1 MTPLD
6 DLGLFIG
13 KFLAVLG
20 MLHYYSNPLPGVAFS
35 FHQIFSET
43 ARHMAALID
52 LSILEQLVQRIQAI
66 TSGLEKPGFTDIIGI
81 WNDARYLQARR
92 SGNED
97 SLHDR
102 EIAARTIARCRDGSR
117 D

>member
-1 MTPLD
+1 MIS
-6 DLGLFIG
+6 GLFIG

-52 LSILEQLVQRIQAI
+52 LSILDQFVQRIQAI
-66 TSGLEKPGFTDIIGI
+66 TSGLEKPDSPTS
-81 WNDARYLQARR
+81 
-92 SGNED
+92 SG
-97 SLHDR
+97 SSSTSTR
-102 EIAARTIARCRDGSR
+102 
-117 D
+117 